1 MSLATAIHLLA
12 SLSAIAAAAAL
23 LLNLAVQ
30 SRRDRVDGV
39 LALFSAALLLW
50 GLAGFLPGSP
60 ALAASLLTL
69 TIGFYFIYLTLANH
83 QENRVTSLLTLASP
97 VLVIVNLLLIWG
109 AHGVTGD
116 SNPVVTSAGEIVF
129 ILLTIYAAVAFWAM
143 MIAGHELV
151 AQLRGVGLM
160 VIVACA
166 APLLLPDLLLT
177 GSLFLMAAAALWIGW
192 VVIRAQINRPI
203 SDLREEIRVANR
215 DLRQAVS
222 EVSALRANN
231 DSLNQQLQVAGQYS
245 SDFLDNLGHKLRT
258 PLNSITGYTE
268 LLQSGLYGEL
278 NDRQQDR
285 LGKIERNS
293 ENLLD
298 LISNMLDLNKLNA
311 GRLELTRATL
321 ALNPLIEQV
330 VSTAEARQWEK
341 GVRLKTDLA
350 ADLPNV
356 SADEA
361 RICQVITQIVD
372 NALKFTM
379 QGEVTVCSLP
389 LHVENGVSAQFTLP
403 FTGWLSDGD
412 WVALEVSDTGIGIA
426 PEAQAQI
433 FDAFFQ
439 VADPRSEDT
448 FGTGLGLT
456 IAKKLTELH
465 DGRLWVKSVPEQG
478 STFYLA
484 LHAQHK

>member
-1 MSLATAIHLLA
+1 MSLTTAIHLLT
-12 SLSAIAAAAAL
+12 SLSAIGSAAAL

-30 SRRDRVDGV
+30 SRRDRVNGV

-50 GLAGFLPGSP
+50 GLVGFLPGSP
-60 ALAASLLTL
+60 ALAASAFTL
-69 TIGFYFIYLTLANH
+69 TICFYFTYLTLANH

-97 VLVIVNLLLIWG
+97 ALVIVSLLLIWA
-109 AHGVTGD
+109 AHGITGD
-116 SNPVVTSAGEIVF
+116 SDPVVTGVGEVVF
-129 ILLTIYAAVAFWAM
+129 ILLTIYAAVAFWAIM
-143 MIAGHELV
+143 TAGRELV
-151 AQLRGVGLM
+151 AQLRGVGLI
-160 VIVACA
+160 VLVACA
-166 APLLLPDLLLT
+166 VPLLFPDWLLT
-177 GSLFLMAAAALWIGW
+177 GSPFLLALAAIWIGW
-192 VVIRAQINRPI
+192 VVMRAQINQPI

-222 EVSALRANN
+222 EVSALRAHN
-231 DSLNQQLQVAGQYS
+231 DSLNQQLQAAGRYS

-293 ENLLD
+293 ENLLN

-311 GRLELTRATL
+311 GRLELNRTNL
-321 ALNPLIEQV
+321 SLNPLINQV
-330 VSTAEARQWEK
+330 VSAAEARQWEK

-350 ADLPNV
+350 AELPNIY
-356 SADEA
+356 ADEA
-361 RICQVITQIVD
+361 RICQVITQMVD
-372 NALKFTM
+372 NALKFTI
-379 QGEVTVCSLP
+379 QGEVTVRSLP
-389 LHVENGVSAQFTLP
+389 LHVERGVSAQFPLP

-412 WVALEVSDTGIGIA
+412 WVALEVIDTGIGIA

-433 FDAFFQ
+433 FDEFYQ
-439 VADPRSEDT
+439 VADPRSENT

-465 DGRLWVKSVPEQG
+465 DGRLWVKSIPEQG
-478 STFYLA
+478 STFYLT
-484 LHAQHK
+484 LRAQHK